1 MVVIVVLSSRYFGG
15 EETGV
20 VFETAARILLPTA
33 TPERIAILHAVT
45 RKLAPVTAYATLAGP
60 VWRKALA
67 PRPLRS
73 AGRPPCPR
81 SLHRL
86 RRARRT
92 SAGPDTQPLPVA
104 SGRSSRHPRGGPRHA
119 RAAAVDRLGH
129 GRRLCPPGRPLRP
142 GLEPRRRRLDLLAGA
157 SRGNGSRRACSPS
170 ASSRTRGCVQM
181 ALAQSSDGA
190 EAAGS
195 RALCPGDTPGG
206 MIRPTAAQSRGA
218 ALRNCLHT
226 TQRPPRI
233 PRLAGAPRRPR

>member
-1 MVVIVVLSSRYFGG
+1 MVVIVVLFSRYFGR
-15 EETGV
+15 EETGA

-86 RRARRT
+86 GRARRT
-92 SAGPDTQPLPVA
+92 SPGPDTQPLLVA
-104 SGRSSRHPRGGPRHA
+104 CGRSSRHARGRPRHA
-119 RAAAVDRLGH
+119 RAAAVDRVGH

-233 PRLAGAPRRPR
+233 PRLAGAPRRPS